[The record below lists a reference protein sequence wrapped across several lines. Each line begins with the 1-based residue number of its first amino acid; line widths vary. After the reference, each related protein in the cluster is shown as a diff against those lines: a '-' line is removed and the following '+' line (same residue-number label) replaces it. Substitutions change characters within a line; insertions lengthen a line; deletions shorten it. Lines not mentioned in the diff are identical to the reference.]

1 MIGGVKRDLILM
13 GKGMAMV
20 LPFLVLAGVV
30 LDIKATEPLGYAVVI
45 VLTLVGGIPIIR
57 DEIQQAKQRER
68 DGLRH

>member
-45 VLTLVGGIPIIR
+45 VLTLVGCIPIIR
-57 DEIQQAKQRER
+57 DEIHLAKRRER
-68 DGLRH
+68 DGLH